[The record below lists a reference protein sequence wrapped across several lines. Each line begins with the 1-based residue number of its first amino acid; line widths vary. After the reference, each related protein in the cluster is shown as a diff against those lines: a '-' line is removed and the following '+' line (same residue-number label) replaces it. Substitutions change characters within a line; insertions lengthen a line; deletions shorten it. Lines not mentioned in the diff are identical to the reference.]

1 MFELKKQCVI
11 EHVNVRRPSNDE
23 SPVAVD
29 IKISVEDLP
38 AKAAAFVLRAEKVE
52 DVLAAF
58 FSDDADQNK
67 RFLGL
72 SEIPI
77 DESWEGR
84 HQIKISSLA
93 KLRVT
98 KLFNIKLNPR
108 AKGLFDVTFTAT
120 VEEPPE
126 NYIDALSKRLHTSTQ
141 VLLEQE
147 PELDLKQPAEKLGEA
162 GKRPGKVKKSEPTQ
176 QPLVN

>member
-1 MFELKKQCVI
+1 MFELKKQCMI
-11 EHVNVRRPSNDE
+11 EHVSQTKGSNDD
-23 SPVAVD
+23 SALLVH

-38 AKAAAFVLRAEKVE
+38 ANAAAFVLRAENVE
-52 DVLAAF
+52 DVTAAF
-58 FSDDADQNK
+58 FTNDADQNK

-93 KLRVT
+93 KLRVI
-98 KLFNIKLNPR
+98 KLFNIKLTPR
-108 AKGLFDVTFTAT
+108 AKGLFDAVFTAT
-120 VEEPPE
+120 VENPPD
-126 NYIDALSKRLHTSTQ
+126 NYLDAVSKRMHSSTS

-147 PELDLKQPAEKLGEA
+147 PELDLKQPKDKPGAE
-162 GKRPGKVKKSEPTQ
+162 GKKPGKVKKTDGDQ
-176 QPLVN
+176 AALLN

>member
-1 MFELKKQCVI
+1 MFELKKQCLI
-11 EHVNVRRPSNDE
+11 EHVNVRRPNNDE

-38 AKAAAFVLRAEKVE
+38 VKAAAFVLRAENEK

-58 FSDDADQNK
+58 FSEDAEQNK

-77 DESWEGR
+77 DEAWEGR
-84 HQIKISSLA
+84 HQIKVSSLA

-98 KLFNIKLNPR
+98 KLFNIKLTPR
-108 AKGLFDVTFTAT
+108 AKGLFDAVFTAT
-120 VEEPPE
+120 VEDPPE
-126 NYIDALSKRLHTSTQ
+126 NYIDALSKRLHTSTS

-147 PELDLKQPAEKLGEA
+147 PELDLKQPADKVGDA
-162 GKRPGKVKKSEPTQ
+162 GKKPGKVKRTEPEQ
-176 QPLVN
+176 RQLVN